1 MPIKTSLKFY
11 FSLLLV
17 LDYCHCNERN
27 SNIPEMEE
35 IGSLKG
41 FNGAQLVTVLD
52 VGLTSNNGLKCVT
65 DSICIY
71 IYKPK

>member
-1 MPIKTSLKFY
+1 MDVTSNNL
-11 FSLLLV
+11 
-17 LDYCHCNERN
+17 
-27 SNIPEMEE
+27 EMEE

-52 VGLTSNNGLKCVT
+52 VGLNCNNGLKCVA

-71 IYKPK
+71 IYKHK